1 MEKGVVSIVRY
12 AICYRGIS
20 YKENYFN
27 ESGLD
32 PYNVDFHE
40 CLPSNKKYLI
50 DPLVKKENGVDV
62 FFNTYDSIK
71 LNEYIDEL
79 NPVNINLKQF
89 NSSIQKYNF
98 SHVTQ
103 LIIDS
108 LEQIKKYQND
118 KNIEYDYIILTRFDI
133 VLLND
138 FSEIFLPENAISV
151 PTRNDDCFIV
161 ISGDLLDEALEIYKE
176 NRDRCIT
183 HHMVYKFLD
192 KGIRYH
198 GMYPHK
204 SGDECSNKMPFW
216 RLARL
221 VFTPEGHNVK
231 LYNIEDVYDEK
242 SNYYGFKYPSHTEFT
257 SCNRDVIYGP
267 R

>member
-1 MEKGVVSIVRY
+1 MRY

-27 ESGLD
+27 EPGLN

-50 DPLVKKENGVDV
+50 EPLVEKGNNVDV
-62 FFNTYDSIK
+62 FFNTYNSPR
-71 LNEYIDEL
+71 LSEYVNEF
-79 NPVNINLKQF
+79 NPVDVNLKKF

-98 SHVTQ
+98 VHVTQ

-118 KNIEYDYIILTRFDI
+118 NNIEYDYIILTRFDI
-133 VLLND
+133 VLIND
-138 FSEIFLPENAISV
+138 FSEIYLPENSISV

-161 ISGDLLDEALEIYKE
+161 IAGDLLDRAIEIYKK
-176 NRDRCIT
+176 NQYNCIS
-183 HHMVYKFLD
+183 HHLVYKFLENN
-192 KGIRYH
+192 IRYH
-198 GMYPHK
+198 AMYPNK
-204 SGDECSNKMPFW
+204 PGDECSNKMPFW

-242 SNYYGFKYPSHTEFT
+242 SNYYGFLYPPYKEYVRVSLE
-257 SCNRDVIYGP
+257 
-267 R
+267 

>member
-1 MEKGVVSIVRY
+1 MKY

-27 ESGLD
+27 EPGLN
-32 PYNVDFHE
+32 PYNVDFCE

-50 DPLVKKENGVDV
+50 DPLKKKGDQVDI

-71 LNEYIDEL
+71 LNDYVKEL
-79 NPVNINLKQF
+79 NPVDVNLKQF
-89 NSSIQKYNF
+89 NPSIQKYNF

-103 LIIDS
+103 IVIDS
-108 LEQIKKYQND
+108 LEQIKKYQNENNV
-118 KNIEYDYIILTRFDI
+118 KYDYIILTRFDI

-138 FSEIFLPENAISV
+138 FSKIFLPENAISV
-151 PTRNDDCFIV
+151 PTTNDDCFIV
-161 ISGDLLDEALEIYKE
+161 ISGNLLEDSISIYKQ
-176 NRDRCIT
+176 NQHNCIT
-183 HHMVYKFLD
+183 HHMVYKFLEN
-192 KGIRYH
+192 KIRYH
-198 GMYPHK
+198 VMYPNK
-204 SGDECSNKMPFW
+204 PGDECGNKMPFW

-242 SNYYGFKYPSHTEFT
+242 SNYYGFLYPSHTEY
-257 SCNRDVIYGP
+257 VQVP
-267 R
+267 VE